1 MHPIVIIGSGMA
13 GYTVAREFRKL
24 SPEQELVMICA
35 DDAVNYAKPTLSN
48 AFAGNKAPEQIA
60 LGDAAKMATQL
71 NMRIEAETL
80 VKEINAEQHEITLEK
95 NGEIFTQ
102 PYSKLVLA
110 VGANPIRLAIAGDGS
125 DDIHVVNSLI
135 DYRTFRENLAKRKD
149 KRVLILG
156 AGLIGCE
163 FANDLLHS
171 NYDVTVI
178 DLAPQPLGRL
188 LPNHVAEAFKTNL
201 EQAGIKFALSTTVEK
216 VKQLYQN
223 FFISNHAQ
231 IAITGDYQTATMLQL
246 IQQELGSWK
255 AKLPYQRLSSDYQA
269 YSAQKIHALS
279 EQREFGNYQAILT
292 FPAGADH
299 PDAPALIVFSY
310 ILGDS
315 QLSSRLAQELREK
328 NALVYSFGSG
338 LNLDDWVNSGAL
350 TIEANY
356 TAGKS
361 TQVSQGVY
369 KVLNDLLSQGVTEQ
383 ELEAAKANI
392 LKKRVTALE
401 DERNIHQMLT
411 PQLERNRDLLFREK
425 RDQALEKLTKAD
437 VDAVIKKYIKRD
449 QLVEVMA
456 DQYGK
461 PQSKR

>member
-24 SPEQELVMICA
+24 SPAQELVMICA

-80 VKEINAEQHEITLEK
+80 VKEINAASHEITLEK
-95 NGEIFTQ
+95 NGETITH

-125 DDIHVVNSLI
+125 DDIHVVNSLT

-149 KRVLILG
+149 KRVVILG

-171 NYDVTVI
+171 HYDVTVI

-216 VKQLYQN
+216 VTKINDGEDYEVTLATGQTLIADIVLSAIGLQPN
-223 FFISNHAQ
+223 ISLAKAADIQ
-231 IAITGDYQTATMLQL
+231 TSRGIITNTLLETNQPDIYAVGDCAEVNGTL
-246 IQQELGSWK
+246 
-255 AKLPYQRLSSDYQA
+255 LPYVMPIMQQARALAKTLSGQSTAVHYPAMPVAVKTPAAPLTVLPAPIGVDVNWETEEFEDGMLARAADDEGTLRGFVLLGATASKQRL
-269 YSAQKIHALS
+269 
-279 EQREFGNYQAILT
+279 T
-292 FPAGADH
+292 
-299 PDAPALIVFSY
+299 
-310 ILGDS
+310 
-315 QLSSRLAQELREK
+315 
-328 NALVYSFGSG
+328 
-338 LNLDDWVNSGAL
+338 
-350 TIEANY
+350 
-356 TAGKS
+356 
-361 TQVSQGVY
+361 
-369 KVLNDLLSQGVTEQ
+369 
-383 ELEAAKANI
+383 
-392 LKKRVTALE
+392 
-401 DERNIHQMLT
+401 
-411 PQLERNRDLLFREK
+411 
-425 RDQALEKLTKAD
+425 LTK
-437 VDAVIKKYIKRD
+437 
-449 QLVEVMA
+449 LVPDLIPAQV
-456 DQYGK
+456 
-461 PQSKR
+461 